1 MCYAMSLPVA
11 ATISGVDSLR
21 VLEQNLAV
29 ARDFRPLSASQAMAL
44 RERGRVDA
52 ADGRCELFKTSV
64 KYDGVVGRSQHG
76 YPDAAALPA

>member
-1 MCYAMSLPVA
+1 
-11 ATISGVDSLR
+11 
-21 VLEQNLAV
+21 
-29 ARDFRPLSASQAMAL
+29 MAL
-44 RERGRVDA
+44 RERCRVDA